1 MITTKKIVLSFAKV
15 LSAFALV
22 STLGFSGGVA
32 VAQGKQEIT
41 VPAADL
47 KWAALVPG
55 SPVKMSVLWGDYKK
69 GPFGML
75 LKQPGGSESGMH
87 THASDYYAVLVQ
99 GTWIHT
105 VEGDSSAPKEL
116 TPGSYVMQPAQ
127 QFHNDKCKGPEDCI
141 VYIYQLGKADFIP
154 FKGARPAEKQ

>member
-1 MITTKKIVLSFAKV
+1 MNNTKTIVLGFAV

-22 STLGFSGGVA
+22 STHRLWGRVSVA
-32 VAQGKQEIT
+32 KDRQEIT

-47 KWAALVPG
+47 KWEALVPG

-69 GPFGML
+69 GPVGML
-75 LKQPGGSESGMH
+75 LKQPGGYESGMH

-105 VEGDSSAPKEL
+105 IEGDSSAPKEL
-116 TPGSYVMQPAQ
+116 TAGSYVMQPAQ
-127 QFHNDKCKGPEDCI
+127 QFHNDKCKGPENCI
-141 VYIYQLGKADFIP
+141 VYIHQLGKADFIP
-154 FKGARPAEKQ
+154 SKVARPAKKQ

>member
-1 MITTKKIVLSFAKV
+1 MEK
-15 LSAFALV
+15 
-22 STLGFSGGVA
+22 
-32 VAQGKQEIT
+32 GKQEIT

-47 KWAALVPG
+47 KWEAPVPG

-75 LKQPGGSESGMH
+75 LKQPGELEGPMH
-87 THASDYYAVLVQ
+87 THASDYHAVLVQ

-116 TPGSYVMQPAQ
+116 KRGSYVFQPAG
-127 QFHNDKCKGPEDCI
+127 QFHNEKFLGPEDCI
-141 VYIYQLGKADFIP
+141 VYIHQLGKSDFIVKESHDSGVP
-154 FKGARPAEKQ
+154 SEGTQAGD

>member
-1 MITTKKIVLSFAKV
+1 MNTTKMIVLSLAV
-15 LSAFALV
+15 LSAFALASIRLLWGRV
-22 STLGFSGGVA
+22 GVA
-32 VAQGKQEIT
+32 KGKQEIT

-47 KWAALVPG
+47 KWEALVPG
-55 SPVKMSVLWGDYKK
+55 SPVKMSVLWGDHKK

-75 LKQPGGSESGMH
+75 LKQPGGFESGMH

-105 VEGDSSAPKEL
+105 VEGDSSSPKEL

-141 VYIYQLGKADFIP
+141 VYIHQLGKADFIP
-154 FKGARPAEKQ
+154 FKGARLAQKQ

>member
-1 MITTKKIVLSFAKV
+1 MITTKMIVPSFAV
-15 LSAFALV
+15 LSAFALA
-22 STLGFSGGVA
+22 SNGLLWGQAGA
-32 VAQGKQEIT
+32 AKDKQEIT

-47 KWAALVPG
+47 KWEALVPG

-75 LKQPGGSESGMH
+75 LKQPGGGFESGMH

-116 TPGSYVMQPAQ
+116 TPGSYVMQPAGQ
-127 QFHNDKCKGPEDCI
+127 YHIEKFKGAEDCI
-141 VYIYQLGKADFIP
+141 VYIHQLGKADFIP
-154 FKGARPAEKQ
+154 FEGARAATKQ

>member
-1 MITTKKIVLSFAKV
+1 MITTKMIVPSFAV
-15 LSAFALV
+15 LSAFAIA
-22 STLGFSGGVA
+22 STGLLWGQAGA
-32 VAQGKQEIT
+32 ANGKQEIT
-41 VPAADL
+41 VPATDL
-47 KWAALVPG
+47 KWEALVPG

-69 GPFGML
+69 GPVGML
-75 LKQPGGSESGMH
+75 LKQPGEYESGMH

-141 VYIYQLGKADFIP
+141 VYIHQLGKADFIP
-154 FKGARPAEKQ
+154 LKGARPAKKQ

>member
-1 MITTKKIVLSFAKV
+1 MKSTKMIVLGLAV
-15 LSAFALV
+15 LSAFTLV
-22 STLGFSGGVA
+22 STRLLWGRVGVA
-32 VAQGKQEIT
+32 IGKQEIA

-47 KWAALVPG
+47 KWEALVPG

-69 GPFGML
+69 GPVGML
-75 LKQPGGSESGMH
+75 LKQPGGYDSGMH
-87 THASDYYAVLVQ
+87 SHASDYYAVLVQ

-116 TPGSYVMQPAQ
+116 TSGSYVMQPAQ

-141 VYIYQLGKADFIP
+141 VYIHQLGKADFIP
-154 FKGARPAEKQ
+154 FKGARPAKKQ

>member
-1 MITTKKIVLSFAKV
+1 MTTTEKIVRSYA
-15 LSAFALV
+15 
-22 STLGFSGGVA
+22 
-32 VAQGKQEIT
+32 EIT

-47 KWAALVPG
+47 KWEDMHPG
-55 SPVKMSVLWGDYKK
+55 SPVKMSVLWGDYNK

-75 LKQPGGSESGMH
+75 LKQPGGGFEAGMH
-87 THASDYYAVLVQ
+87 THASDYHAVLVQ

-116 TPGSYVMQPAQ
+116 KPGSYVFQPTG
-127 QFHNDKCKGPEDCI
+127 QFHNEKFMGSEDCI
-141 VYIYQLGKADFIP
+141 IYIHQLGKSDFIP